1 MNWVSHLM
9 LSQWY
14 RGPTEVSRTRR
25 HQAVVGS
32 RPVLLYNS
40 DATMRTIVIMGLG
53 NPGTRYARTR
63 HNVGFRCV
71 DHFAFRH
78 GARFVRTAC
87 KSRLAELDLPGIRV
101 VLAKPR
107 TFMNLS
113 GKAAQALVHSY
124 GVPTDDLV
132 VVYDD
137 VDLPLGRVRVRT
149 AGGPGGHNGIRSIV
163 NELNTNRFPRVR
175 IGIGRPS
182 ESESNEDSL
191 IDYVLSGFSAEEE
204 RVVEESMVKVSDILD
219 CIVVDGV
226 DAAMN
231 RFNSVV

>member
-1 MNWVSHLM
+1 
-9 LSQWY
+9 
-14 RGPTEVSRTRR
+14 
-25 HQAVVGS
+25 
-32 RPVLLYNS
+32 
-40 DATMRTIVIMGLG
+40 MRTIVIMGLG
-53 NPGTRYARTR
+53 NPGTHYARTR

-87 KSRLAELDLPGIRV
+87 QARLADLNLPGPRV

-113 GKAAQALVHSY
+113 GKSAQALVHSY
-124 GVPTDDLV
+124 GIPTDDLV

-137 VDLPLGRVRVRT
+137 VDLPLGRLRVRT
-149 AGGPGGHNGIRSIV
+149 TGGPGGHNGIRSIISA
-163 NELNTNRFPRVR
+163 LDTNRFPRVR
-175 IGIGRPS
+175 VGIGRPS
-182 ESESNEDSL
+182 EPESNEDSL
-191 IDYVLSGFSAEEE
+191 IDYVLSGFSSEEE
-204 RVVEESMVKVSDILD
+204 RVVDESIARVSDILD